1 MKKLDIKEASG
12 VQENIEYLAQRFPHI
27 VTESYDAKGRV
38 RRKVNFDALRQ
49 ELTDSVVAGPQERY
63 HLNWPGKMQAL
74 LKSNEAVDGT
84 LRPCRT
90 ESVNFDATQNVFI
103 EGDNLKV
110 LKLLKNAYLA
120 KIKMI
125 YIDPPYNTGQDF
137 IYRDN
142 FKQKSSDYHLAA
154 AQKDAQGEQL
164 VANLDGSGR
173 FHSDWCSMMYSRLKV
188 ARYLL
193 RDDGVIF
200 ISIDD
205 NEVHNL
211 RKICDEVF
219 GADNFVAQMVWAAG
233 RKNDSR
239 FVSVSHEYI
248 VTYAKSLEN
257 LKIDNIKWRQKK
269 RGTDEIEAEHQR
281 LKKIYGSDYEAIS
294 TDLKSWYKALKGGHP
309 AKDHSHYCRVDEKG
323 IFFPGPI
330 SWPGGGGPRY
340 KVLHPVTNKPVKI
353 PSPGWRFSKKATMEA
368 MIQEGRI
375 YFGADEST
383 VPTVKAYLDDKQT
396 QVPYSVFY
404 QDGRAASKRL
414 RNLMGGDVFEFPKDE
429 TIIKDLIDMV
439 TSKLDAGSSNSGAN
453 FLHADANVLTR
464 KGQNDIVLD
473 FFAGSGTTA
482 HAVMQ
487 LNAEDGGQRK
497 FIMVQLPEE
506 CNKSQGLERSGATS
520 GQVAFNN
527 EVLIKSENRQDKAQV
542 VASRM
547 GGATSG
553 ARRVENYSTIADIG
567 RERIRRAGVQIQEN
581 FIDKERHK
589 VGSTREDGVSQ
600 VIEKTKQNIQLN
612 KNSASGLDTGFRS
625 FKLDTSNIVD
635 FSQPARDV
643 QQSGLELMGESIKPD
658 RSEEDLLFQVLLQ
671 EGLPLH
677 VQVHTKKILDCRV
690 FYVLKQE
697 DDAQDKNIKSNNTQA
712 SDVENNRAARVSAD
726 KLDDKFKVNHVEG
739 VELSSDDVV
748 QPAQKQRD
756 ISLMLCLGTQ
766 TQITKSLILK
776 LIEHRPV
783 KIIFREA
790 VFENDSQRVNV
801 DQIFK
806 QLSPS
811 TRVEV
816 I

>member
-1 MKKLDIKEASG
+1 MKKIDTKEAGG

-27 VTESYDAKGRV
+27 VTESHDDKGRV

-125 YIDPPYNTGQDF
+125 YIDPPYNTGRDF

-219 GADNFVAQMVWAAG
+219 GVQNFIGTMKRRAA
-233 RKNDSR
+233 RKTAHLSNDMSDMCD
-239 FVSVSHEYI
+239 YI
-248 VTYAKSLEN
+248 VIYSKADLQHPLSVGKISETTRPILNPYNILSTRKILKNTMAKCKDGVYKKGVYKVKSMSFTLLNDLEVFKGRTVN
-257 LKIDNIKWRQKK
+257 EVDIQAQFCINQ
-269 RGTDEIEAEHQR
+269 EILNQTVYITKNFGLRRHVLEEELA
-281 LKKIYGSDYEAIS
+281 KP
-294 TDLKSWYKALKGGHP
+294 KALH
-309 AKDHSHYCRVDEKG
+309 DLVDNPQFYNEKG
-323 IFFPGPI
+323 FEELKELFTA
-330 SWPGGGGPRY
+330 RD
-340 KVLHPVTNKPVKI
+340 VFHHPKPVGLMKFLI
-353 PSPGWRFSKKATMEA
+353 QA
-368 MIQEGRI
+368 QEGLE
-375 YFGADEST
+375 G
-383 VPTVKAYLDDKQT
+383 
-396 QVPYSVFY
+396 
-404 QDGRAASKRL
+404 
-414 RNLMGGDVFEFPKDE
+414 PKDE
-429 TIIKDLIDMV
+429 II
-439 TSKLDAGSSNSGAN
+439 
-453 FLHADANVLTR
+453 
-464 KGQNDIVLD
+464 LD
-473 FFAGSGTTA
+473 FFSGSASTA

-658 RSEEDLLFQVLLQ
+658 RSAEDLLFQVLLQ

-690 FYVLKQE
+690 FYVLKQD

-712 SDVENNRAARVSAD
+712 SDVENNRAARVSSDKPDD
-726 KLDDKFKVNHVEG
+726 KLKVNHVEG

>member
-27 VTESYDAKGRV
+27 VTESYDDKGRV
-38 RRKVNFDALRQ
+38 QRKVNFDALRQ
-49 ELTDSVVAGPQERY
+49 ELTDSIIEGPQERY

-74 LKSNEAVDGT
+74 LKSNEAVDGA
-84 LRPCRT
+84 LRPCPA
-90 ESVNFDATQNVFI
+90 ESVNFDSTHNIFI

-110 LKLLKNAYLA
+110 LKLLKDAYSE

-125 YIDPPYNTGQDF
+125 YIDPPYNTGRDF

-142 FKQKSSDYHLAA
+142 FKQKSSDYQQTSR
-154 AQKDAQGEQL
+154 QKSKQGEQL

-219 GADNFVAQMVWAAG
+219 GVENFVAQIIIKTNPGG
-233 RKNDSR
+233 RDYGGVARTHEYVLAFSKHPGLELNQVFDKDKTFAHKDSR
-239 FVSVSHEYI
+239 GPFDVR
-248 VTYAKSLEN
+248 ALRN
-257 LKIDNIKWRQKK
+257 ANIKFNDKNRPNLCYPIYVNPNDKDDSGLYSISLTRQKNWLQVMPAVS
-269 RGTDEIEAEHQR
+269 RGVQTVWRWGKPKLQANLNTEVKAQKTKDGRFIIMEKYRSPFRRERSIWDEAEIQTTKGSRALKYLFNDVTPFDYPKSPALIQR
-281 LKKIYGSDYEAIS
+281 LICSGS
-294 TDLKSWYKALKGGHP
+294 G
-309 AKDHSHYCRVDEKG
+309 
-323 IFFPGPI
+323 PG
-330 SWPGGGGPRY
+330 
-340 KVLHPVTNKPVKI
+340 
-353 PSPGWRFSKKATMEA
+353 
-368 MIQEGRI
+368 
-375 YFGADEST
+375 D
-383 VPTVKAYLDDKQT
+383 
-396 QVPYSVFY
+396 
-404 QDGRAASKRL
+404 
-414 RNLMGGDVFEFPKDE
+414 
-429 TIIKDLIDMV
+429 II
-439 TSKLDAGSSNSGAN
+439 
-453 FLHADANVLTR
+453 
-464 KGQNDIVLD
+464 LD
-473 FFAGSGTTA
+473 FFAGSGSTA

-487 LNAEDGGQRK
+487 LNAEDDGKRK

-658 RSEEDLLFQVLLQ
+658 RSAEDLLFQVLLQ

-726 KLDDKFKVNHVEG
+726 KLDDKLKVNHVEG